1 MSNKEK
7 LHEIAK
13 TLVTPRKGILA
24 ADQSPRTMNK
34 QLDALGLPQEAE
46 VRRKYR
52 QLLFT
57 TPGIEEYVTGVI
69 VHDGTIRNHTDDGTQ
84 FSDLLIAKGIIPII
98 KVDAGTKPFHGF
110 EGEVVTQGLD
120 NLQERLQEYYDMGA
134 RAAKFRTVF
143 NVSDTTPTEQNIV
156 FDCTTLARYSQ
167 LCHEVGIV
175 PIVEPEVIF
184 SGPHSLERAEE
195 VTTEVLKKLFEILQW
210 YKVDLEGVIL
220 KSSMVL
226 AGSEY
231 PEQTSAVDVAAA
243 TIRTFKNSVPDSIP
257 GIVFLSGGQT
267 PKRATENLDAIAELE
282 GQEGNL
288 PWELAFSFSRGL
300 EQPVQQAW
308 MGKDEN
314 IDVAQAALVERLRL
328 NSMADQGT
336 YEVEMEK

>member
-1 MSNKEK
+1 MSNIEK

-13 TLVTPRKGILA
+13 TLVTPHKGILA

-34 QLDALGLPQEAE
+34 QLAALGLPQEAE

-57 TPGIEEYVTGVI
+57 TPGIEKYVTGVI
-69 VHDGTIRNHTDDGTQ
+69 MHDGTIRNHTDDGTQ

-98 KVDAGTKPFHGF
+98 KVDKGTVPFHGF
-110 EGEVVTQGLD
+110 PGEVVTQGLD
-120 NLQERLQEYYDMGA
+120 DLQERLEEYYNMGA

-143 NVSDTTPTEQNIV
+143 NISDTTPTEQNIV

-167 LCHEVGIV
+167 ICHEVGIV

-184 SGPHSLERAEE
+184 SGPHSLGRAEE
-195 VTTEVLKKLFEILQW
+195 VTTEVLKRLFDILQW
-210 YKVDLEGVIL
+210 YKVDLRGVIL

-226 AGSEY
+226 AGSEF
-231 PEQTSAVDVAAA
+231 PEQTSAAEVAQA
-243 TIRTFKNSVPDSIP
+243 TIRTFKNAVPDTVP

-282 GQEGNL
+282 KQMGDL
-288 PWELAFSFSRGL
+288 PWEFAFSFSRGL
-300 EQPVQQAW
+300 EQPVQEAW

-314 IDVAQAALVERLRL
+314 IEVAQAALIERLRL

-336 YEVEMEK
+336 YETNME